1 MNFMV
6 PVSAKV
12 AARSNRMFSA
22 LRALLLAGLAFAALP
37 HSVGAQYFPAN
48 SVPQTFDDQTTSGV
62 VMLGRQD
69 GLLGPYG
76 NTGYFGP
83 YLHLSHVAG
92 DGPGYRDNGYTTL
105 GLFVPKKFLHGALY
119 TEGRLSVNDFGNM
132 LGSMGAGYRH
142 FSPGWT
148 RTIGGSFWYDIDS
161 GHNSTF
167 SQIGFG
173 LETRGENWDMFANF
187 YLPVN
192 DDDQQFRRTVTPSG
206 LNVFNFQ
213 GQNLAVNSLNLV
225 TQQVESAMK
234 GADVEFGGPLPFLGQ
249 YGIRG
254 YGGFYHYYKDSI
266 SDING
271 GKFRVQAELTDSL
284 TGQFMLT
291 NDDQFDTSVIF
302 SIALTLPGSGASR
315 SPISRPGMNQVGRTV
330 VRAQSPTNGPSNSQW
345 HRMFQPTQ
353 RSSRVFVIAQT
364 TQTLEDNF
372 DVLTDPA
379 TGQPV
384 RIFHLDSRAA
394 VGGDGSFESPFS
406 TPQEAEAGT
415 GPEAIVFAHAGSV
428 FNDGANNFITLQA
441 NQRLLGEGVTHLINT
456 DQLGSIPIPASGDVG
471 GLPTFQGGGGGA
483 NMANITVADGS
494 TVSGFNINNSVNS
507 AVLANNL
514 LTGTANVENTI
525 ITGADIGLNV
535 QDATGILNFAT
546 TSTINNT
553 IQAALNVDGALTTG
567 TINVNGAINNNAA
580 RAVRI
585 NNLPTGGVV
594 NVNGLVTDNGGTG
607 ILVQNSSGNVNFVN
621 ANLTIPAGDAVTLTN
636 NQLGTIQFNNLDI
649 TTAAGGGLIATDSG
663 TVIVGDGSI
672 DATGGA
678 AIFIDRTL
686 VNLRFDN
693 VTSTNSPTIASAVAS
708 GFGIRLDQTSGLL
721 SIGGIATITTPQGRG
736 IEFVDSTANFII
748 STLNITGSNAGGG
761 ANGNAVFLQDTSGG
775 GADTLTGNFVV
786 GAGLVQQTANGSDT
800 FRIDSGSATVD
811 FGASINHG
819 VAVANNDAM
828 VNIFNTTS
836 GNANF
841 SGTLDANAGTGLQ
854 FNNADSN
861 SSFTG
866 TTTLDGGNAGIDI
879 LGGSSGTF
887 DFAAT
892 TSITAR
898 TAAAFVVSGNNTDA
912 PTVTYSGTIVNAAND
927 VIRIENT
934 GAAGSITFNSVVA
947 DAITD
952 TGTGIFLN
960 NVGQDV
966 NITAD
971 TELTGAEGIDIDGG
985 SGTFTFTDTDIIN
998 VTGVAA
1004 IEINGGTSNIN
1015 FQADSSATKT
1025 AGAAQSLINVTN
1037 GHNGSMTYAGTGNAI
1052 IGDGLQFNNADGNYN
1067 FTGTV
1072 TLNGGDAG
1080 IDILNGSSGTFTF
1093 AETTITNPTGIALN
1107 VDASSANV
1115 NFQTNSSITQTAF
1128 AVATVNVNNHSVGTI
1143 DVDGAVTARIG
1154 TGLQFNDADGIYRFD
1169 GTTELNGGDAGIDI
1183 LAGSS
1188 GTFTFTDTT
1197 ITNPTGVA
1205 FNVDASSANVNFE
1218 TASSIT
1224 QTANASVAVNINNHT
1239 TGAMVFNGDVTATT
1253 GLGLQF
1259 TNADGAYDFEG
1270 TTSLTGGTAGID
1282 ILGGSNGSFVFA
1294 ATTNIGGRTAAAFV
1308 ISGDNTA
1315 TPTATYSGTIANT
1328 VDDAIRI
1335 ENTGNGGTITFDS
1348 LAADAIA
1355 DSGTGIFLNN
1365 AGSTVNF
1372 TADMELTGTEG
1383 IDIDGGSGTFSFTD
1397 TDINA
1402 TGVSFDVSGGTSSVS
1417 FLTGST
1423 VTQATNNAALNV
1435 LNHGTGTLDFDGDFT
1450 ATMGPGIVFNNAD
1463 GIYSLDGTTTLSGGG
1478 GIDILTASSGD
1489 FTFGTTNITSAAGN
1503 AIDIDDHTIGTITF
1517 GNTTIDM
1524 AAANAIDIANSTG
1537 SYNFTGAANVITNL
1551 ANAADGIQV
1560 TEAAGTL
1567 VFQNFIIGPVS
1578 ATGSGFDI
1586 NTNGGNAV
1594 LVTLSSNR
1602 VDNNGTGT
1610 GYSVTADGNN
1620 VTFTGSGGAVNDN
1633 VTQNV
1638 GTDAVFPEL
1647 NGGLISG
1654 TIRINGTDLT
1664 P

>member
-1 MNFMV
+1 MV

-12 AARSNRMFSA
+12 ATRSNRMFSA
-22 LRALLLAGLAFAALP
+22 LRALLLTGLAFAALP

-62 VMLGRQD
+62 VMLGRED

-92 DGPGYRDNGYTTL
+92 DGPGYRDNGYSTL
-105 GLFVPKKFLHGALY
+105 GLFVPKPFLHGALY

-142 FSPGWT
+142 FSPEWN

-187 YLPVN
+187 YLPVR
-192 DDDQQFRRTVTPSG
+192 DDDQQFRRTVTASG
-206 LNVFNFQ
+206 VNVFNFQ

-234 GADVEFGGPLPFLGQ
+234 GFDTEFGGPLPFLGQ

-266 SDING
+266 SNING
-271 GKFRVQAELTDSL
+271 GKFRVQASLTDSL

-291 NDDQFDTSVIF
+291 HDDQFDTSVVF
-302 SIALTLPGSGASR
+302 SIALALPGSGASR
-315 SPISRPGMNQVGRTV
+315 SRVASPGMNRVGRTV
-330 VRAQSPTNGPSNSQW
+330 VRAQSPTNGQSVSQW
-345 HRMFQPTQ
+345 SRMFEPTQ
-353 RSSRVFVIAQT
+353 RSSRVFVLAQT
-364 TQTLEDNF
+364 TQTLENNF
-372 DVLTDPA
+372 NVLTDPA

-394 VGGDGSFESPFS
+394 AGGDGSFESPFS

-428 FNDGANNFITLQA
+428 FDNGANNFVTLQA
-441 NQRLLGEGVTHLINT
+441 NQRFLGEGVTHLINT
-456 DQLGSIPIPASGDVG
+456 DQLGSIAIPASGDVG

-483 NMANITVADGS
+483 NMANVTVADGS
-494 TVSGFNINNSVNS
+494 TFSGFNINNSVNS
-507 AVLANNL
+507 AVLANNT

-553 IQAALNVDGALTTG
+553 IQAGLNVDGAMTTG

-585 NNLPTGGVV
+585 NNLPDGGVV

-607 ILVQNSSGNVNFVN
+607 ILVQNTSGDVNFVN
-621 ANLTIPAGDAVTLTN
+621 ANLTIPNGDAVTLTN
-636 NQLGTIQFNNLDI
+636 NQLATIQFNNLDI

-663 TVIVGDGSI
+663 NVIVGDGSI
-672 DATGGA
+672 NATGGA
-678 AIFIDRTL
+678 AIFIDPTL

-693 VTSTNSPTIASAVAS
+693 VTSINSPT
-708 GFGIRLDQTSGLL
+708 FGIRLEETSGLL
-721 SIGGIATITTPQGRG
+721 SIGGTATITTPQGRG
-736 IEFVDSTANFII
+736 IEFVDSSANFII
-748 STLNITGSNAGGG
+748 STLNVTGSNAGGG
-761 ANGNAVFLQDTSGG
+761 ANGNAVFLQDTSGA
-775 GADTLTGNFVV
+775 GADTLTGSFVV
-786 GAGLVQQTANGSDT
+786 GGGLVQQTANGSDT
-800 FRIDSGSATVD
+800 FRVDSGSATVD
-811 FGASINHG
+811 FGANINHG
-819 VAVANNDAM
+819 VAVGNNNAL

-836 GNANF
+836 GNVDF

-866 TTTLDGGNAGIDI
+866 TTTLDGGNAGVDI

-887 DFAAT
+887 NFAAT

-898 TAAAFVVSGNNTDA
+898 TADAFVVSGNNVDA
-912 PTVTYSGTIVNAAND
+912 PTVTYSGTIVNALNNA
-927 VIRIENT
+927 IRVENT
-934 GAAGSITFNSVVA
+934 GAAGSVTFNSAVG

-966 NITAD
+966 NVTAD

-985 SGTFTFTDTDIIN
+985 SGTFTFTDTDITN

-1037 GHNGSMTYAGTGNAI
+1037 GHNGTMTYAGTGNATI
-1052 IGDGLQFNNADGNYN
+1052 DDGLQFNDADGTYN

-1093 AETTITNPTGIALN
+1093 ADTTITSPTGTALN
-1107 VDASSANV
+1107 VDASFANV
-1115 NFQTNSSITQTAF
+1115 NFQTNSSITQTANN
-1128 AVATVNVNNHSVGTI
+1128 AIAVNVNDHSVGTV
-1143 DVDGAVTARIG
+1143 DVDGTVTATNG

-1169 GTTELNGGDAGIDI
+1169 GTTVLNGGDAGVDI
-1183 LAGSS
+1183 LAASA

-1205 FNVDASSANVNFE
+1205 FNIDASSANVNFE

-1224 QTANASVAVNINNHT
+1224 QTANVATAVNINDHT
-1239 TGAMVFNGDVTATT
+1239 AGALVFDGDVTATT
-1253 GLGLQF
+1253 GLGMQF
-1259 TNADGAYDFEG
+1259 NNADGSYDFDG
-1270 TTSLTGGTAGID
+1270 TNSLTGGTAGID
-1282 ILGGSNGSFVFA
+1282 ILGGSNGAFVFA

-1308 ISGDNTA
+1308 VSGDNTA
-1315 TPTATYSGTIANT
+1315 TPSVTYTGTIANSSN
-1328 VDDAIRI
+1328 DAIRI

-1355 DSGTGIFLNN
+1355 DSGTGTGIFLNG
-1365 AGSTVNF
+1365 AGSTINF

-1383 IDIDGGSGTFSFTD
+1383 IDIDGGDGTYTFSD

-1417 FLTGST
+1417 FLTNST
-1423 VTQATNNAALNV
+1423 INQATNNAALNV
-1435 LNHGTGTLDFDGDFT
+1435 LNHGTGTLDFNGDVT
-1450 ATMGPGIVFNNAD
+1450 TTLGPGVVFNNAD
-1463 GIYSLDGTTTLSGGG
+1463 GNYSLDGTTTLAGGG
-1478 GIDILTASSGD
+1478 SIDILTASSGN
-1489 FTFGTTNITSAAGN
+1489 FTFGTTSITSAAGD
-1503 AIDIDDHTIGTITF
+1503 AINIDGHTIGTVTF

-1524 AAANAIDIANSTG
+1524 AGATGIAIANSSG
-1537 SYNFTGAANVITNL
+1537 DYNFTGAANVISNL
-1551 ANAADGIQV
+1551 ANAADGVQV

-1567 VFQNFIIGPVS
+1567 VFQNFTIGQLS
-1578 ATGSGFDI
+1578 AGRSGFNI
-1586 NTNGGNAV
+1586 NTDNGGNA
-1594 LVTLSSNR
+1594 LNLTLSSNR
-1602 VDNNGTGT
+1602 VDLNGTNST
-1610 GYSVTADGNN
+1610 GYSVIADGAGNN
-1620 VTFTGSGGAVNDN
+1620 VTFSGSNGAANDN
-1633 VTQNV
+1633 VTQNDGA
-1638 GTDAVFPEL
+1638 GTASNFQEL
-1647 NGGLISG
+1647 NGGLING